1 MPITEQLVWEKY
13 SGLMKTSKH
22 NFSFLSLLMSA
33 KGYHSQKNLKKVSC
47 AMVFG
52 NGVMQKCGL
61 LITLQH
67 LKLKV
72 VKLTQTK
79 LSPIWNDVLGSSW
92 WYH

>member
-1 MPITEQLVWEKY
+1 MPITEQSVWEKY

-52 NGVMQKCGL
+52 NGV
-61 LITLQH
+61 
-67 LKLKV
+67 
-72 VKLTQTK
+72 
-79 LSPIWNDVLGSSW
+79 
-92 WYH
+92 